1 MGPAATVIG
10 RKRGRRATLIGRNVA
25 LILAMLL
32 VLIGGTLGAVK
43 LTTDYLLYESA
54 TSDARSW
61 ATFVA
66 RSIAD
71 LEQIAAGELPSGASM
86 AFFQLAQKSDR
97 VHRYEIFNRA
107 GYSQLVADRD
117 KISLLTLSEFS
128 PAAARAG
135 STGRPVVEAK
145 EGHLPELPAFYALA
159 YVPVMVGDVPIAI
172 VAAYV
177 DQTQERDRVH
187 KAFLIAAVSL
197 CLLSALCFGV
207 PAIALYRRTLEKQRG
222 DRRIRFLA
230 RHDALTGLAN
240 RAVLVEKLNAFLA
253 AAPGGATV
261 CAVHYIDIDGFKEIN
276 DRFGHDG
283 GDFVLTSIA
292 DRLRAV
298 ARPVDVMARLAG
310 DEFAVLQ
317 AEIDGP
323 TAAEHFA
330 NQLAC
335 ALSAPLQFKQSSL
348 AHTVS
353 IGVALAPADGNN
365 AERLLKSADLALYKC
380 KADGRDCIR
389 FFRPEMDA
397 ALLDRIRLERAIRDA
412 VLHDRFVLNYQPM
425 VQISSRNLVGFEAL
439 LRLPGEDGALI
450 QPTALI
456 PIIEELRLID
466 KVGTWVLREACR
478 AAALWPQHLTIA
490 VNLSPAQFAVR
501 GISATVAAALRETG
515 LAPHRLE
522 LEITESL
529 LLDNTEA
536 ILAELQALKAM
547 GVAIVMDDFGTGY
560 SSLGYLWRF
569 PFDKIKIDRS
579 FMQGFD
585 GSRHDAE
592 AVVKTII
599 KLGRELDMRVT
610 VEGVETARQAA
621 FLTKAGGDLAQGFY
635 FGRAM
640 PEADVAACIL
650 ADFQHHKGVPD
661 GEANLRLVK

>member
-230 RHDALTGLAN
+230 RHDA
-240 RAVLVEKLNAFLA
+240 
-253 AAPGGATV
+253 
-261 CAVHYIDIDGFKEIN
+261 
-276 DRFGHDG
+276 
-283 GDFVLTSIA
+283 
-292 DRLRAV
+292 
-298 ARPVDVMARLAG
+298 
-310 DEFAVLQ
+310 
-317 AEIDGP
+317 
-323 TAAEHFA
+323 
-330 NQLAC
+330 
-335 ALSAPLQFKQSSL
+335 
-348 AHTVS
+348 
-353 IGVALAPADGNN
+353 
-365 AERLLKSADLALYKC
+365 
-380 KADGRDCIR
+380 
-389 FFRPEMDA
+389 
-397 ALLDRIRLERAIRDA
+397 
-412 VLHDRFVLNYQPM
+412 
-425 VQISSRNLVGFEAL
+425 
-439 LRLPGEDGALI
+439 
-450 QPTALI
+450 
-456 PIIEELRLID
+456 
-466 KVGTWVLREACR
+466 
-478 AAALWPQHLTIA
+478 
-490 VNLSPAQFAVR
+490 
-501 GISATVAAALRETG
+501 
-515 LAPHRLE
+515 
-522 LEITESL
+522 
-529 LLDNTEA
+529 
-536 ILAELQALKAM
+536 
-547 GVAIVMDDFGTGY
+547 
-560 SSLGYLWRF
+560 
-569 PFDKIKIDRS
+569 
-579 FMQGFD
+579 
-585 GSRHDAE
+585 
-592 AVVKTII
+592 
-599 KLGRELDMRVT
+599 
-610 VEGVETARQAA
+610 
-621 FLTKAGGDLAQGFY
+621 
-635 FGRAM
+635 
-640 PEADVAACIL
+640 
-650 ADFQHHKGVPD
+650 
-661 GEANLRLVK
+661 